1 MERSPRVAEK
11 EVHLGTILCKHCH
24 QVIGTQDTRKVTVY
38 YSECSHE
45 QCLDGRGRSLA
56 ADGSAVASTGSHTVF
71 EA

>member
-1 MERSPRVAEK
+1 MERSPRVMEK

-45 QCLDGRGRSLA
+45 HCLDGRGRSLA
-56 ADGSAVASTGSHTVF
+56 ADGLAGSHTVF